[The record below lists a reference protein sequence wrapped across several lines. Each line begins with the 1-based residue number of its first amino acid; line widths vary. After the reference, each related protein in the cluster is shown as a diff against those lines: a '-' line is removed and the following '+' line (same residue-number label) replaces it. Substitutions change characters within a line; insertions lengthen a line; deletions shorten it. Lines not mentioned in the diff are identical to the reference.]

1 MLFTHLDMPKLP
13 SLQQIT
19 DENGSRKYVTPEGIS
34 LPSVTT
40 VLSKADPN
48 KQYTLN
54 KWRQNI
60 GYAKAKAITANS
72 AKRGTSLHKMI
83 EEYLDNKVVP
93 HDNEEA
99 DKFFEDLLPYLN
111 LINNIRYQ
119 ETRLYSIKLGM
130 AGTVDT
136 IAEYNGIGSVIDFKN
151 ARKPR
156 TENMIFTYFL
166 QETSYGLMYN
176 EFLGS
181 NYVKQI
187 VTLMAVE
194 GNEPQVFIKP
204 MGPYVRPLLE
214 AIRNYKSIS
223 RGS

>member
-1 MLFTHLDMPKLP
+1 MLFVHLNMPKLP
-13 SLQQIT
+13 QLKQIT
-19 DENGSRKYVTPEGIS
+19 DESGSRKYVTPEGIS

-40 VLSKADPN
+40 VLSKAD
-48 KQYTLN
+48 KQKQASLER
-54 KWRQNI
+54 WRYNI
-60 GYAKAKAITANS
+60 GHNKARTITQNS

-83 EEYLDNKVVP
+83 EMYLDNKEVP

-99 DKFFEDLLPYLN
+99 DKFFNDLLPYLN

-119 ETRLYSIKLGM
+119 ETRLYSIMLGV

-156 TENMIFTYFL
+156 TEDMILTYFL
-166 QETSYGLMYN
+166 QETAYSLIYN
-176 EFLGS
+176 EILGT

-194 GNEPQVFIKP
+194 SNEPQIFIKP
-204 MGPYVRPLLE
+204 LAPYVGPLLN
-214 AIRNYKSIS
+214 AISAYKALNL
-223 RGS
+223 